1 MVDGM
6 YHYEIFLISHLS
18 RIQCNDKQAGGD
30 WSNLVKGAG
39 PRTIRSFK
47 LPPKI
52 EHEAS
57 SGCLAT
63 YKFYGKQQ
71 QLLVS
76 ICRAKISRGDMTSSK
91 FLLKIRNG
99 W

>member
-30 WSNLVKGAG
+30 WSNLVKGAC
-39 PRTIRSFK
+39 PRTIRNFK
-47 LPPKI
+47 LPPKV
-52 EHEAS
+52 EDEAS

-76 ICRAKISRGDMTSSK
+76 ICRAKIFKGGHDLIKVSS
-91 FLLKIRNG
+91 
-99 W
+99 